1 MRNDWILDV
10 LTDLRTFAEQ
20 NGLKASAEQLSDACL
35 VVAAEL
41 SKKDSEALS
50 NRVGVHDDGVAKLSG
65 GHPAS

>member
-20 NGLKASAEQLSDACL
+20 NGLTTSAEQLADTCL

-41 SKKDSEALS
+41 SNRDQAALS
-50 NRVGVHDDGVAKLSG
+50 EQAGVHGDGVARLSG
-65 GHPAS
+65 GYSAS